1 MSKDN
6 QPKLRGKQKT
16 PPPEKPYQK
25 NQPIWKQTTIQFLR
39 GMIGTLETAVVK
51 LETESISDT
60 KQSLNFWQYLQSGWD
75 RFLRQFRLFL
85 PSSVSNN
92 LSDLTLT
99 GIFAGILV
107 LIVGIVLIL
116 FTGKSTSTTTIT
128 PIETIPIA
136 QPTTQPR
143 TQPIVNTSPEP
154 ITPKVEYKEKISL
167 PIDSRPAPT
176 STPTPIESAKS
187 TPETTSTPTPIVELT
202 PEQTLIATIERE
214 IKQITIPQQGSQD
227 ILFASTLIESIQA
240 NFRSSDLTIKVNHD
254 WSSLAEF
261 QQKRLARDI
270 CKKSQEFDLIHLE
283 IIDLQNKLIA
293 RSPIVGSDMV
303 FFIHRSLANE
313 KSHIPKESNS

>member
-25 NQPIWKQTTIQFLR
+25 NQPIWKQTTIQVLR

-51 LETESISDT
+51 LETEAISDT

-85 PSSVSNN
+85 PSNVSNN

-99 GIFAGILV
+99 GIFAGILILTV
-107 LIVGIVLIL
+107 AVALIL

-128 PIETIPIA
+128 PIEIIP
-136 QPTTQPR
+136 T
-143 TQPIVNTSPEP
+143 TQPIVNKSPEP
-154 ITPKVEYKEKISL
+154 VTPKVEDKEKIAF

-176 STPTPIESAKS
+176 STPTPVESVKS
-187 TPETTSTPTPIVELT
+187 TPEPTSTPTPIVELT
-202 PEQTLIATIERE
+202 PEQTLIAAIEGE
-214 IKQITIPQQGSQD
+214 IKQITIPQQNSQD
-227 ILFASTLIESIQA
+227 IIFASTLIESIQA
-240 NFRSSDLTIKVNHD
+240 NFRSSDLTIKVNQD
-254 WSSLAEF
+254 WYALAEF
-261 QQKRLARDI
+261 QQKQLARDI
-270 CKKSQEFDLIHLE
+270 FKKSQEFDLIHLE
-283 IIDLQNKLIA
+283 IIDFQKKLIA

-303 FFIHRSLANE
+303 FFAHRSLPNG
-313 KSHIPKESNS
+313 KSHTPKESNS